1 VFNLQSWYLKLAG
14 AISIVQYM
22 GFLWQY
28 HTNIRTGGNPLPN
41 LSTRGG
47 RGIISPALAERATYI
62 LEWMSQH
69 QQFRETGAT
78 ATTQRGDPFCVAQSS
93 LDCRATS
100 RYPALPRAI
109 VISYYDRGP
118 KPLLVR

>member
-1 VFNLQSWYLKLAG
+1 
-14 AISIVQYM
+14 M
-22 GFLWQY
+22 
-28 HTNIRTGGNPLPN
+28 
-41 LSTRGG
+41 
-47 RGIISPALAERATYI
+47 I
-62 LEWMSQH
+62 LH

-109 VISYYDRGP
+109 SDELGSFVKQGAAAINQRGDS
-118 KPLLVR
+118 

>member
-1 VFNLQSWYLKLAG
+1 
-14 AISIVQYM
+14 M
-22 GFLWQY
+22 GTSLTVDDSNAHW
-28 HTNIRTGGNPLPN
+28 NIR
-41 LSTRGG
+41 
-47 RGIISPALAERATYI
+47 
-62 LEWMSQH
+62 H

-109 VISYYDRGP
+109 SSDRYLTLPTEDLSPFWLDSFVKQGATTINQ
-118 KPLLVR
+118 RGDS

>member
-1 VFNLQSWYLKLAG
+1 MDWAQMQG
-14 AISIVQYM
+14 M
-22 GFLWQY
+22 
-28 HTNIRTGGNPLPN
+28 
-41 LSTRGG
+41 
-47 RGIISPALAERATYI
+47 
-62 LEWMSQH
+62 H

-109 VISYYDRGP
+109 SDELGSFVKQGAAAINQRGDS
-118 KPLLVR
+118 